1 MERRG
6 RLLAWSV
13 VAAAIAA
20 TAVASTVTGATV
32 SRQASLPAAPPTAAA
47 AAATAT
53 ATPSAGGPTKL
64 PVRRPRAAIG
74 AATGAAAKATA
85 PPSGAAPK
93 AAAPPTGTAVNTTA
107 SPSAG
112 GPTKLPGPPK
122 SPEYTSGKGYVW
134 VAPAI
139 WNAFLA
145 IAEATM
151 RTSSAPKGT
160 IASALGTIRA
170 TPVRGRNGW
179 VCFRSVGAWE
189 ELGRI
194 VGRVMAVDKKR
205 GRSGGC
211 AASAH
216 ACLAWWNFTGCTSRT
231 YCCCPPFCDAVF
243 RSFGALKVASGPSSS
258 VHFCCVESFC

>member
-6 RLLAWSV
+6 RLLSWSV
-13 VAAAIAA
+13 AAAAIAA
-20 TAVASTVTGATV
+20 AAVASTVTGATV
-32 SRQASLPAAPPTAAA
+32 SRQAALPAAAPTAAA
-47 AAATAT
+47 AAAAT
-53 ATPSAGGPTKL
+53 TTPPAGDPTKL
-64 PVRRPRAAIG
+64 PVRRTRAATG
-74 AATGAAAKATA
+74 VATGAAAKATA

-93 AAAPPTGTAVNTTA
+93 AAAPSTGAAVNATA
-107 SPSAG
+107 APSAG
-112 GPTKLPGPPK
+112 GPTKPPGPPK
-122 SPEYTSGKGYVW
+122 SPAHTSGDGYVW
-134 VAPAI
+134 VAPTI

-151 RTSSAPKGT
+151 RTSSAPKST

-194 VGRVMAVDKKR
+194 VGRVMAIDKKR
-205 GRSGGC
+205 GRAGGC
-211 AASAH
+211 ASTAH
-216 ACLAWWNFTGCTSRT
+216 ACAAWWNFSGCTSRT